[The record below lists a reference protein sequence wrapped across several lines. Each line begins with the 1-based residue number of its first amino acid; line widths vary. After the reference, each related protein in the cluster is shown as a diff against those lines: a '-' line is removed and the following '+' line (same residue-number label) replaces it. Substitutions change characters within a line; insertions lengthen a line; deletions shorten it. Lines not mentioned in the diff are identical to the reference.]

1 MWAINSY
8 LDARFRSAVLNGIDV
23 SGNRIPLVP
32 HHMGNAGIEWSVAE
46 RTRLN
51 AFANYVE
58 TQAGD
63 ESNTF
68 GRMMPSYWTADLG
81 ILHTVDAWT
90 FGATIRNVFDEKYY
104 TYALAIA
111 GSPSTFVAYP
121 APERNFLVS
130 AQVPIRQIA
139 SARLPGVFGVQL
151 SPNR

>member
-1 MWAINSY
+1 MWAIYSY

-32 HHMGNAGIEWSVAE
+32 HHMGNAGIDWSVAE

-90 FGATIRNVFDEKYY
+90 FGATISNVFD
-104 TYALAIA
+104 
-111 GSPSTFVAYP
+111 
-121 APERNFLVS
+121 
-130 AQVPIRQIA
+130 
-139 SARLPGVFGVQL
+139 
-151 SPNR
+151 